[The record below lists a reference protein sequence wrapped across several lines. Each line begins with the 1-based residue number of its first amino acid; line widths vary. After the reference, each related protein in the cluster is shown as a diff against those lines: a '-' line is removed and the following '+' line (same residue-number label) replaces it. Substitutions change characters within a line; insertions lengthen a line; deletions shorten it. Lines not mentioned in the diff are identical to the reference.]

1 MKIIGRE
8 ETAKRAEF
16 LRTQKLKKKKKNSEG
31 NRIWQKTRGGL
42 NL

>member
-16 LRTQKLKKKKKNSEG
+16 LRTQKLKKKKEL
-31 NRIWQKTRGGL
+31 RR
-42 NL
+42 

>member
-16 LRTQKLKKKKKNSEG
+16 LRTQKLKKKK
-31 NRIWQKTRGGL
+31 RTQKVTESGKKQGGD
-42 NL
+42 